1 MANDYVFFDPRKK
14 AQQEAQDEKVLTEKE
29 EERLRNVKMGEQAVK
44 TIADFIRNC
53 NHRILWCSWTLCN
66 RKNFI

>member
-44 TIADFIRNC
+44 TIAEWSTPTSFGSI
-53 NHRILWCSWTLCN
+53 IP
-66 RKNFI
+66 

>member
-14 AQQEAQDEKVLTEKE
+14 AQQEAKDEEVLTEKE

-44 TIADFIRNC
+44 TIADFTV
-53 NHRILWCSWTLCN
+53 NH
-66 RKNFI
+66 